1 MVKHANSHSGK
12 DFLHFAKK
20 QGISFSPLKI
30 SHLTKQNDVNDCLKI
45 SRAGYNLSMPSPNL
59 PVGNTILSVS
69 SLNRQVRDCLETAFP
84 LTWVGGEISNL
95 TYAASG
101 HVYFSLKDNTAQVR
115 CVMWRSRAQV
125 LGWRLENG
133 QKIEA
138 RVLVSFYEPRGEF
151 QLNVEAIRRAGQG
164 DLFERFLQ
172 LKAKLEK
179 EGIFATECKRAL
191 PAFPRRL
198 AIVTSLQAAAL
209 RDVLTTLHRRAPHVG
224 ITLFPT
230 PVQGDGAGA
239 RIAEAVSAAGHSD
252 CDAIILCRG
261 GGSIEDLWAFNEESV
276 ARAIRATAIPVIAG
290 VGHETDFTIADFAA
304 DLRAPTPTAAA
315 ELASPDRDALL
326 DRLTQLESHLG
337 RRIDRTLSDHLQRL
351 DWLAT
356 RLVHPAE
363 RLRQRQRDIDTLGSR
378 LQHALRRQSDHCAVR
393 LEALGRRYNSARPRP
408 AKLAE
413 SISHLQYRL
422 TRQSQWAISQHS
434 GKLNALASSLSQLD
448 PHAVLSRGY
457 TLAIGADG
465 RAIRNATQL
474 SAGDLLKLR
483 FASGAA
489 EATVNQ
495 VVAAPEAD

>member
-1 MVKHANSHSGK
+1 M
-12 DFLHFAKK
+12 
-20 QGISFSPLKI
+20 QSP
-30 SHLTKQNDVNDCLKI
+30 V
-45 SRAGYNLSMPSPNL
+45 P
-59 PVGNTILSVS
+59 PVGNSILSVS
-69 SLNRQVRDCLETAFP
+69 SLNRQVRDCLESAFP

-101 HVYFSLKDNTAQVR
+101 HVYFSLKDANAQVR
-115 CVMWRSRAQV
+115 CVMWRSRAQL

-172 LKAKLEK
+172 LKAKLEN
-179 EGIFATECKRAL
+179 EGIFAVGRKKPL
-191 PAFPRRL
+191 PGFPRRL
-198 AIVTSLQAAAL
+198 AIVTSPQAAAL
-209 RDVLTTLHRRAPHVG
+209 RDVLTTLHRRAPHVA

-230 PVQGDGAGA
+230 PVQGEGAGLK
-239 RIAEAVSAAGHSD
+239 IAEAIIQAGTSD

-261 GGSIEDLWAFNEESV
+261 GGSIEDLWAFNEECV
-276 ARAIRATAIPVIAG
+276 ARAIRASAIPVISG

-304 DLRAPTPTAAA
+304 DLRAATPTAAA

-326 DRLTQLESHLG
+326 DRLTQLENQLG
-337 RRIDRTLSDHLQRL
+337 RRMDRTLSDQMQRL

-363 RLRQRQRDIDTLGSR
+363 RIRQRHRDIETFGVR
-378 LQHALRRQSDHCAVR
+378 LQHALRRQTEHCAVR
-393 LEALGRRYNSARPRP
+393 LQGLSLRHGSARPRP
-408 AKLAE
+408 VKMADG
-413 SISHLQYRL
+413 ISHLQYRL
-422 TRQSQWAISQHS
+422 TRQSQWAISQYS
-434 GKLNALASSLSQLD
+434 GKLNSLASSLTQLD

-457 TLAIGADG
+457 TLAIGSDG
-465 RAIRNATQL
+465 RAIRDASRL
-474 SAGDLLKLR
+474 SPGDLLKLR
-483 FASGAA
+483 FARGSA

-495 VVAAPEAD
+495 VVASPEAD

>member
-1 MVKHANSHSGK
+1 M
-12 DFLHFAKK
+12 
-20 QGISFSPLKI
+20 
-30 SHLTKQNDVNDCLKI
+30 QNPV
-45 SRAGYNLSMPSPNL
+45 S
-59 PVGNTILSVS
+59 PVGNSVLSIS
-69 SLNRQVRDCLETAFP
+69 SLNRLVRDCLESAFP

-95 TYAASG
+95 TYASSG
-101 HVYFSLKDNTAQVR
+101 HVYFSLKDSNAQVR

-172 LKAKLEK
+172 LKARLEN
-179 EGIFATECKRAL
+179 EGIFAVDRKKPL

-198 AIVTSLQAAAL
+198 AIVTSPQAAAL
-209 RDVLTTLHRRAPHVG
+209 RDVLTTLHRRAPHVA

-230 PVQGDGAGA
+230 PVQGEGAGA
-239 RIAEAVSAAGHSD
+239 KIAEAISQAGTGD

-261 GGSIEDLWAFNEESV
+261 GGSIEDLWAFNEECV
-276 ARAIRATAIPVIAG
+276 ARAIHASAIPVVSG

-326 DRLTQLESHLG
+326 DRLTQLENHLG
-337 RRIDRTLSDHLQRL
+337 RRMDRMLSDHLQRL

-363 RLRQRQRDIDTLGSR
+363 RIRQRQREAETLGSR
-378 LQHALRRQSDHCAVR
+378 LHHAMRRQTEHFAVR
-393 LEALGRRYNSARPRP
+393 LQSLRQRHVSARPRP
-408 AKLAE
+408 EKLAE
-413 SISHLQYRL
+413 GIAHVQYRL
-422 TRQSQWAISQHS
+422 SRQSQWVISQYS
-434 GKLNALASSLSQLD
+434 GKLNLLGNSLTQLD

-457 TLAIGADG
+457 ALAIDSDG
-465 RAIRNATQL
+465 RAIHDATRL
-474 SAGDLLKLR
+474 SPGDLLELR
-483 FASGAA
+483 FASGSA
-489 EATVNQ
+489 EATINQ
-495 VVAAPEAD
+495 VVTSPEAD